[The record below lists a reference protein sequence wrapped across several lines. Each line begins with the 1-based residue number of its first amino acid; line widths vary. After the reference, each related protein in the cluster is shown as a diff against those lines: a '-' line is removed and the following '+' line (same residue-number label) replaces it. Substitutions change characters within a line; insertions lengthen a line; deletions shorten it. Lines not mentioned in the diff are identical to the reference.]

1 MADLKLLTK
10 KRSSLKSK
18 LTIFSNYLNLINNG
32 SSLTQLQH
40 LDLEERFVKF
50 QAVYTDFDTL
60 QSCIEELVDEP
71 ESLLSEREDFERQF
85 FSLTALARSLL
96 GATSK
101 GHFASRCKLTHCKY
115 CKTKHNTL
123 LHLEKSNPEPLVS
136 PLPSATDNVTLS
148 ATTMQLATSAHVL
161 LSTAGERVRRFW
173 REAHCAATARQ
184 W

>member
-101 GHFASRCKLTHCKY
+101 ALVNVLDASGE
-115 CKTKHNTL
+115 KHTARL
-123 LHLEKSNPEPLVS
+123 LL
-136 PLPSATDNVTLS
+136 DNG
-148 ATTMQLATSAHVL
+148 
-161 LSTAGERVRRFW
+161 STANFVTQDLCDTLGLSRHAPSFVGGCRRSSE
-173 REAHCAATARQ
+173 EAALAQRRAEDM
-184 W
+184 